1 MTKNTLWIFGSS
13 LCLPFNLNESVKP
26 WPDLLADQLGMNCV
40 NLSEPGADNF
50 FIYQNY
56 LYHKKNMHVNDTLIM
71 AWSHYSRKCFV
82 FDKNNAEQNQVYDQ
96 GLRYYTGNRTFIRNV
111 NAANVDSPVSRWLS
125 MKPKNTGRLYYDNWF
140 QNYYSEY
147 EQKCNFQSYLDSVNL
162 SPPCRYLPLFF
173 SKESVQDL
181 EIKIQ
186 SKTEYLADYIF
197 EHDLSIGTTDAHLS
211 ENGHVTLANHVFDLI
226 DQSHRH

>member
-1 MTKNTLWIFGSS
+1 MH
-13 LCLPFNLNESVKP
+13 
-26 WPDLLADQLGMNCV
+26 ADDM
-40 NLSEPGADNF
+40 
-50 FIYQNY
+50 
-56 LYHKKNMHVNDTLIM
+56 LIM

-82 FDKNNAEQNQVYDQ
+82 YDNNNAEQNKVYDQ
-96 GLRYYTGNRTFIRNV
+96 GLRYYTGSKTFIRNV
-111 NAANVDSPVSRWLS
+111 NVTNPGSTMSRWLS
-125 MKPKNTGRLYYDNWF
+125 MKPKDTGRSYYDNWF

-147 EQKCNFQSYLDSVNL
+147 EQKCNFQSYLDSVNF
-162 SPPCRYLPLFF
+162 SRPCKYLPLFF

-181 EIKIQ
+181 ETR
-186 SKTEYLADYIF
+186 SGSNTEYLADYIF

>member
-1 MTKNTLWIFGSS
+1 MTERTLWIFGSS
-13 LCLPFNLNESVKP
+13 LCLPFNLNESAKA
-26 WPDLLADQLGMNCV
+26 WPDLLANKLGMNCV

-56 LYHKKNMHVNDTLIM
+56 LYHKKNIHNNDTLII

-82 FDKNNAEQNQVYDQ
+82 FDKNNIEQTQVYDQ
-96 GLRYYTGNRTFIRNV
+96 GLQYHTGDKTFIRNA
-111 NAANVDSPVSRWLS
+111 NANSSVIRWLS
-125 MKPKNTGRLYYDNWF
+125 MTPKNTGRLYYDNWF

-162 SPPCRYLPLFF
+162 SQPCRYLPLFF

-181 EIKIQ
+181 DIKLQ

-197 EHDLSIGTTDAHLS
+197 DHNLAISTTDAHLS
-211 ENGHVTLANHVFDLI
+211 ENGHLTFADHFFNLI
-226 DQSHRH
+226 DQNH